1 MKGLLSSASRLTW
14 LVPLS
19 ALGLG
24 VMAPTAVANEETA
37 CSALDLEVRRMEPP
51 PMQYRDFCETNPG
64 NCTFAGV
71 AILEWTDEVAMTVA
85 RVNREVNAEIEFQP
99 DWDSRGVED
108 FWCFPADG
116 MGDCEDLALEKRRRL
131 VALGLPGA
139 ALTLAI
145 VHHTER
151 FFGHT
156 LLLAETTAGT
166 FVLDNLDDSLRC
178 WDAVPYRYERREGLD
193 GRWLRYEPHQAS
205 RLIPE

>member
-1 MKGLLSSASRLTW
+1 
-14 LVPLS
+14 
-19 ALGLG
+19 
-24 VMAPTAVANEETA
+24 
-37 CSALDLEVRRMEPP
+37 
-51 PMQYRDFCETNPG
+51 
-64 NCTFAGV
+64 
-71 AILEWTDEVAMTVA
+71 MTVA

-108 FWCFPADG
+108 FWCFPAEG
-116 MGDCEDLALEKRRRL
+116 VGDCEDFALEKRRRL
-131 VALGLPGA
+131 VALGLSGA
-139 ALTLAI
+139 ALSLAI

-193 GRWLRYEPHQAS
+193 GRWFRYEPYRARRVDRINKNSNLNCGSDACLVDGGTASLVFRAWRWRIHQTAAV
-205 RLIPE
+205 